1 MRISRW
7 GLDKNIKPQEMKA
20 IVRKRQTRKLVET
33 DKKPL
38 HFKIRENSVEPEKV
52 ERWMESHNVQETVL
66 YDSSSPAGKCIR
78 YDLDRPTV

>member
-1 MRISRW
+1 
-7 GLDKNIKPQEMKA
+7 MKA

-52 ERWMESHNVQETVL
+52 ERWMKSHNVQETIL
-66 YDSSSPAGKCIR
+66 YGRSSPAGKCIR
-78 YDLDRPTV
+78 HDLDRPTG